1 MLDNFW
7 LLWYNNYR
15 KKEVNTMFRRLDWMT
30 NEQYEEV
37 RIYWGLV
44 CDYDEFWKDEQDF
57 ENWCKRVLKIN

>member
-1 MLDNFW
+1 
-7 LLWYNNYR
+7 
-15 KKEVNTMFRRLDWMT
+15 MFKRLDWMT
-30 NEQYEEV
+30 DEQYEEV